1 MDRERGEEEGPVGPA
16 ISILAVWVSFAALTV
31 SIHFRRMP
39 NRANTNEQDWGRS
52 FVSDIVLNSV
62 KILDIGEKQA
72 QCIPAFMLRTSR

>member
-1 MDRERGEEEGPVGPA
+1 
-16 ISILAVWVSFAALTV
+16 
-31 SIHFRRMP
+31 MP

-72 QCIPAFMLRTSR
+72 ECIPALMLSTSL